1 MRYAFKQVR
10 ASRKE
15 HPNVS
20 SWEKKQLGS
29 AALPA
34 PTTNRHTGVQ
44 FVSEHKVCFFLF
56 FYVRAAQCVL
66 SVVTNCS
73 STLTWW
79 LSIRSSPLRWKVTS
93 PKADGG
99 FGAERDPGL
108 LTRGWRT
115 WQEVESASQQ
125 LSKGEG
131 DGWRARDVQRSAFRS
146 LHGSSRKRK
155 KKKALI
161 HWHIKGRQTQS
172 SLQINAHYSQ
182 NEPLHNLSTWTQ
194 VLENGMCSV
203 GKLEAYWWKWRCQ
216 KERIIANRFERG
228 QLSVAVLINLYAFSC
243 RKAKSCAVMFC
254 SRCFWWCGSLMW
266 PLKTCC
272 PAQMMW

>member
-1 MRYAFKQVR
+1 MTQHSF
-10 ASRKE
+10 
-15 HPNVS
+15 
-20 SWEKKQLGS
+20 
-29 AALPA
+29 LP
-34 PTTNRHTGVQ
+34 V
-44 FVSEHKVCFFLF
+44 KVKSNF
-56 FYVRAAQCVL
+56 
-66 SVVTNCS
+66 T
-73 STLTWW
+73 
-79 LSIRSSPLRWKVTS
+79 
-93 PKADGG
+93 
-99 FGAERDPGL
+99 E
-108 LTRGWRT
+108 GWRR
-115 WQEVESASQQ
+115 V
-125 LSKGEG
+125 
-131 DGWRARDVQRSAFRS
+131 R
-146 LHGSSRKRK
+146 SRKRSGAFNARVK
-155 KKKALI
+155 NMTRGGECVATVVQGGRGRMMRTWRSTFSFQFFTRIVQETQKKKALI

-243 RKAKSCAVMFC
+243 RKAKSCAVMFY